1 MTVIQEQAQQW
12 REQWQTTHQQLV
24 ELRQRRFN
32 TADLYE
38 REKLHQAILEKEQAL
53 ELIESNLSTFRL
65 QNPEEITL
73 TLNSN
78 SGKRFPISVLAIIGL
93 LIGFFVILLTF
104 KYFKQWE
111 TQREVA
117 QILQQAKAQEI
128 LLNDVEAYHLA
139 GLTLQ
144 LLFSNVE
151 GLDLANLVIRSN
163 QGSVEQTHTV
173 LGGETLEFKDPK
185 AKSIYFYIRSVDYQ
199 KRQIVIQVIF

>member
-1 MTVIQEQAQQW
+1 MTVTQEQAQQW

-32 TADLYE
+32 TSDLYE
-38 REKLHQAILEKEQAL
+38 REKLHQEILEKEQAL
-53 ELIESNLSTFRL
+53 ELIESNLSDFRL

-78 SGKRFPISVLAIIGL
+78 SGRHIPISVLAIIGL
-93 LIGFFVILLTF
+93 LIGFFIILLTF

-117 QILQQAKAQEI
+117 QILQQAKAREI

-144 LLFSNVE
+144 LHFSNVE
-151 GLDLANLVIRSN
+151 GLDLANLAIRSN
-163 QGSVEQTHTV
+163 QGSVEQTHTI
-173 LGGETLEFKDPK
+173 LGGETLEFKDPR